1 MRIRGRLIFIVNIV
15 KLLGNIKISIIILF
29 YKFWVGF
36 IFDIYL
42 EINEYFVF
50 YGMFVD
56 IMDFVLI

>member
-29 YKFWVGF
+29 YKFGVGF